1 MPLDS
6 RLAPGN
12 VTPSVDLIY
21 IGANLVLFE
30 LWSGKHMYFIIKY
43 SHAIAGF
50 FIHLRNIIRIF
61 MVQKFE

>member
-43 SHAIAGF
+43 NHAIGAIV
-50 FIHLRNIIRIF
+50 IH
-61 MVQKFE
+61 

>member
-50 FIHLRNIIRIF
+50 FIH
-61 MVQKFE
+61 

>member
-1 MPLDS
+1 MKEAD

-12 VTPSVDLIY
+12 ITPVDLIY

-43 SHAIAGF
+43 MEKISPI
-50 FIHLRNIIRIF
+50 
-61 MVQKFE
+61 K

>member
-1 MPLDS
+1 MCPPKVLWCFNPFMKEAD

-12 VTPSVDLIY
+12 ITPVALIY

-43 SHAIAGF
+43 MEKISPI
-50 FIHLRNIIRIF
+50 
-61 MVQKFE
+61 K